1 MRKLVLL
8 RHGESL
14 WNQENK
20 FTGWMDVNL
29 SSRGVAEAKQAGK
42 LMSEAGFSFDLVYC
56 SVLKRAIRT
65 MWLALEELDQM
76 WIPQILSWRLN
87 ERHYGALQGLNK
99 AETTKKFGEEQILSW
114 RRSYDTPPPALEP
127 GSEMHPKN
135 DPRYREVREENLP
148 VTECLKDTV
157 ARFLPFWDETIK
169 PEILNNKSV
178 LIVAHGNTLRALI
191 KHLDQITEEDIVRLT
206 EIRIKR
212 ISKFDIDKAQQK
224 IEALDFVNEEGT
236 PIDKKTKISMYIFS

>member
-99 AETTKKFGEEQILSW
+99 AETTKKFGEEQVLSW

-191 KHLDQITEEDIVRLT
+191 KHLDQITEEDIVSLNVPT
-206 EIRIKR
+206 GIPLVYELDDGLKPKN
-212 ISKFDIDKAQQK
+212 SYYLGDPDKAAAAAAAV
-224 IEALDFVNEEGT
+224 EAQTRG
-236 PIDKKTKISMYIFS
+236 

>member
-1 MRKLVLL
+1 M
-8 RHGESL
+8 
-14 WNQENK
+14 
-20 FTGWMDVNL
+20 
-29 SSRGVAEAKQAGK
+29 
-42 LMSEAGFSFDLVYC
+42 
-56 SVLKRAIRT
+56 
-65 MWLALEELDQM
+65 
-76 WIPQILSWRLN
+76 
-87 ERHYGALQGLNK
+87 NK
-99 AETTKKFGEEQILSW
+99 AETTKKFGEEQVLSW

-191 KHLDQITEEDIVRLT
+191 KHLDQVTKEDIVSLYVPT
-206 EIRIKR
+206 GIPLVYELDDGLKP
-212 ISKFDIDKAQQK
+212 KNTYYLGDPEKAAAAAAAV
-224 IEALDFVNEEGT
+224 EAQSRG
-236 PIDKKTKISMYIFS
+236 